1 MFEVIAVVSRL
12 DVLNFRA
19 MGMKT
24 NKLDPVTVAIF
35 SHFPAD
41 PRAPL

>member
-1 MFEVIAVVSRL
+1 MVSRL

-35 SHFPAD
+35 SHFPSD
-41 PRAPL
+41 PLAAL